1 MRTTAPT
8 EEERAQLRAQKE
20 AEKKAKAEAQAEAQ
34 AAAGPTAAELKSR
47 QADAAAV
54 TPSAVASSSTS
65 AVS

>member
-20 AEKKAKAEAQAEAQ
+20 AEKKAKADAQ

-54 TPSAVASSSTS
+54 TPFAIASSSTS
-65 AVS
+65 AVSQL